1 MSEEKSMTVFSL
13 AGPQAVESLALVGC
27 ASAPPPGRFAEGEFE
42 GEKV

>member
-13 AGPQAVESLALVGC
+13 AGPQAATSLTLVGC
-27 ASAPPPGRFAEGEFE
+27 ASVPPPGRSVEVEYD